1 MNTLQEPAPKSK
13 LQELTDKL
21 YNDGL
26 SKGREEGER
35 ILEEARKQAEDLLAN
50 ARKEAEGIVSEAK
63 RQADDYSQKVTS
75 DLKMAAAQSLQA
87 TKSDIEN
94 LIIGKFAGDEVG
106 KALSSADF
114 VKAFLQA
121 IAEKF
126 NPDDSSDLSIVLPA
140 SLQDELEPFVKGQLA
155 KVLGKGVSA
164 SFSKKLSGGFNIGP
178 KDGGYF
184 ISMTDDTFKELV
196 TEYLR
201 PVTKKLLFG

>member
-1 MNTLQEPAPKSK
+1 MNK

-35 ILEEARKQAEDLLAN
+35 ILEEARNQAAEILA
-50 ARKEAEGIVSEAK
+50 AAKKEAEGIVSQARK
-63 RQADDYSQKVTS
+63 QADDYSQKVTS

-94 LIIGKFAGDEVG
+94 LIIGKFAGDEV
-106 KALSSADF
+106 KKTLSSAEF
-114 VKAFLQA
+114 VKTFLQSV
-121 IAEKF
+121 AEKF
-126 NPDDSSDLSIVLPA
+126 SSEEASDLSVVLPA
-140 SLQDELEPFVKGQLA
+140 SLQDELEPFVKGQLSRI
-155 KVLGKGVSA
+155 LGKEISA
-164 SFSKKLSGGFNIGP
+164 SFSKKLSGGFTIGP

-184 ISMTDDTFKELV
+184 ISMTDETFNDLI

>member
-1 MNTLQEPAPKSK
+1 MNK

-35 ILEEARKQAEDLLAN
+35 LLEEARSQAGEIVAK
-50 ARKEAEGIVSEAK
+50 ARKEAEDIVSEAR
-63 RQADDYSQKVTS
+63 RQADDYSQKVNS
-75 DLKMAAAQSLQA
+75 DLKMAAAQSFQA

-94 LIIGKFAGDEVG
+94 LIIGKFAGEEM
-106 KALSSADF
+106 KNTLSSADF
-114 VKAFLQA
+114 VKQFLQA
-121 IAEKF
+121 VAEKF
-126 NPDDSSDLSIVLPA
+126 NPDDTSDLSVVLPA

-164 SFSKKLSGGFNIGP
+164 SFSKKISGGFTIGP
-178 KDGGYF
+178 KDGRYF
-184 ISMTDDTFKELV
+184 ISMTDETFNELI

-201 PVTKKLLFG
+201 PVTKRLLFG